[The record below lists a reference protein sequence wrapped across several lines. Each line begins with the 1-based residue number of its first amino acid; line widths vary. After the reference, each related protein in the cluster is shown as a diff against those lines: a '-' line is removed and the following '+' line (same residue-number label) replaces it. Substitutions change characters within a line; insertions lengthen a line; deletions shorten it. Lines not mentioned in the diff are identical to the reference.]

1 METTVLG
8 ELEESP
14 IVVQTLSSKRWWG
27 RNDRPCPERSVGF

>member
-14 IVVQTLSSKRWWG
+14 IVVQTLFARRFWG
-27 RNDRPCPERSVGF
+27 RSE